1 MQIENTLRGK
11 YTLDVHTP
19 GKVIVTPNDPEF
31 EPIEINVPGNYI
43 LSKPYLVRFC
53 KQDDKY
59 IMMTDVNGAC
69 SEVYVDI
76 SKVSPEDPIKDV
88 YMNTDYL
95 YFSFVTGE
103 DDNEPKPVYVQL
115 SDLVD
120 VSELDKHEISPEL
133 ENCTI
138 VQFDEN
144 EEEKGN

>member
-1 MQIENTLRGK
+1 MTIENTLRGK

-19 GKVIVTPNDPEF
+19 GKVIVTPTDPEF
-31 EPIEINVPGNYI
+31 EPIEINVPKNYT
-43 LSKPYLVRFC
+43 LSKPYLVRFH

-76 SKVSPEDPIKDV
+76 TKVSQEDPIKDV
-88 YMNTDYL
+88 YMDTDYL
-95 YFSFVTGE
+95 YFSFLTSD

-115 SDLVD
+115 SDLVNI
-120 VSELDKHEISPEL
+120 SELDKHEISSKL
-133 ENCTI
+133 ENFTI

-144 EEEKGN
+144 EEQKKE